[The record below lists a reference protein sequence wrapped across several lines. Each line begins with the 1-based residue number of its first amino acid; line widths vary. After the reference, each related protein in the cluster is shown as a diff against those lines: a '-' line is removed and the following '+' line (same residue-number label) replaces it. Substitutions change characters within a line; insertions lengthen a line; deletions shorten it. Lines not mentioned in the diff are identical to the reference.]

1 MDGGEVGR
9 ITLGLTTDPR
19 LFSKQLSGVAK
30 SAEKS
35 VTSAFKP
42 IGKMIG
48 SVLAAGAITKFT
60 KSCLDLG
67 SDLSEVQNVVDT
79 TFRTMNES
87 VNSFA
92 LTSMQQF
99 GLSETITKKYMGTLG
114 AMSKSMGFSETAA
127 YDMAKAVTGLSGDVA
142 SFYNMSSDEAFTKL
156 KSIWTGE
163 TESLKEIGVL
173 MTQVNLDQY
182 ALNNGFGKT
191 TAKMTEQEK
200 VMLRY
205 QYTMSALADASGD
218 FAKTS
223 GSWANQTRI
232 LSLQFEALKATLGQ
246 GFINLF
252 TPIIQMIN
260 QLLAK
265 LQVLAGYFKQF
276 TEYLTGAS
284 QAGSAA
290 SGIASDTETAAGN
303 IANMAAG
310 AEETAKSLSGIDK
323 LNMVADTAS
332 AGSAGESA
340 ELGLNNLP
348 GLDMS
353 EQIQA
358 TEKELDNLISQAG
371 KLKELLKTGFSIGL
385 GDFKTPVG
393 QMKRHLSGIKEAIL
407 DIAKDSGVQNAADNL
422 LKSFMLNTGKV
433 AGSWISVGLTMGRSL
448 LGGLNKYLTENKG
461 YIGSRLIGIMN
472 ELSDIIAN
480 AGDFS
485 VVFADIFSVF
495 GGENGTDLT
504 SQLMELIVNPFLA
517 TRELLVS
524 IVNDGLELITQPI
537 MENKEQI
544 KLALDGLLGI
554 LATLAG
560 ALATHV
566 TTMGEAVLGVY
577 DTYIS
582 PAFENIKIGMSQI
595 LGAGLELW
603 NTYVSPFLQDT
614 ANRISS
620 LMSEYV
626 TPFVAKLVKFGGQ
639 IVEIISLIWKNWL
652 VPFWT
657 WIQQSLVP
665 VFTKLASHIVENF
678 HFIGQ
683 QIGIVVN
690 MAMDILN
697 GLAEFIAGAL
707 SGDLQRAGDRIM
719 DIFKGVI
726 NGVIQFFE
734 NGINFIIGRLN
745 KLSIT
750 VPDWIPEIGGES
762 FGFNLSQVSIPRL
775 AQGGYV
781 RANQP
786 QLAMIGDNRHEGEI
800 VSPESKLYDMAKMAA
815 EEGMSGKELMEIIML
830 LKEILYLLKEMSA
843 KELMAVIKSSDVY
856 RAWRQEKAAEEKR
869 IG

>member
-1 MDGGEVGR
+1 MDGAEVGR
-9 ITLGLTTDPR
+9 INLGLTTDPR
-19 LFSKQLSGVAK
+19 LFSKQLSGIAK

-35 VTSAFKP
+35 VTSVFKP

-48 SVLAAGAITKFT
+48 SVLAVGAITKFT

-114 AMSKSMGFSETAA
+114 AMSKSMGFSEVAT
-127 YDMAKAVTGLSGDVA
+127 YDMAKAVTGLAGDVA

-163 TESLKEIGVL
+163 TETLKEIGVL
-173 MTQVNLDQY
+173 LTQTNLDQY

-232 LSLQFEALKATLGQ
+232 LSLQFDALKATLGQ

-260 QLLAK
+260 KLLAK
-265 LQVLAGYFKQF
+265 LQTLAGYFKQF

-290 SGIASDTETAAGN
+290 SGIATDTETAAGN

-310 AEETAKSLSGIDK
+310 AKETAKSLSGIDK

-332 AGSAGESA
+332 AGGAGESA
-340 ELGLNNLP
+340 SLGLNNLP
-348 GLDMS
+348 GLGMS
-353 EQIQA
+353 EQVQA
-358 TEKELDNLISQAG
+358 TEKELDNLISQVG
-371 KLKELLKTGFSIGL
+371 ELKELLKTGFTIGL
-385 GDFKTPVG
+385 GDFKTPVEQIKG
-393 QMKRHLSGIKEAIL
+393 HLCGIKEAIQ
-407 DIAKDSGVQNAADNL
+407 DIAKDSGVQSAADNL
-422 LKSFMLNTGKV
+422 LKSFMLNTGKI
-433 AGSWISVGLTMGRSL
+433 AGSWTSVGLTIGRNL
-448 LGGLNKYLTENKG
+448 LGGLDKYLTENKG
-461 YIGSRLIGIMN
+461 YISSRLVGIMN
-472 ELSDIIAN
+472 ELSGILAS

-517 TRELLVS
+517 ARELLVS
-524 IVNDGLELITQPI
+524 IVNDGLAMITQPI

-544 KLALDGLLGI
+544 KLALDGLLGT

-560 ALATHV
+560 ALATHA

-582 PAFENIKIGMSQI
+582 PAFENIKTGISQV
-595 LGAGLELW
+595 LEVGLDLW

-614 ANRISS
+614 ANRLSS

-639 IVEIISLIWKNWL
+639 IVEIVSLIWKNWL
-652 VPFWT
+652 VPFWA

-678 HFIGQ
+678 HFIGE
-683 QIGIVVN
+683 QIGVVVN

-707 SGDLQRAGDRIM
+707 SGDMLRAGNGIK
-719 DIFKGVI
+719 DIFRGVI
-726 NGVIQFFE
+726 NGIIEFFE

-750 VPDWIPEIGGES
+750 VPDWVPEIGGES
-762 FGFNLSQVSIPRL
+762 FGFSLSQVSIPRL

-781 RANQP
+781 GANQP
-786 QLAMIGDNRHEGEI
+786 RLVMIGDNRHEGEI
-800 VSPESKLYDMAKMAA
+800 VSPESKLFDMAKMAA

-843 KELMAVIKSSDVY
+843 KELMAVIRSSDVY
-856 RAWRQEKAAEEKR
+856 RAWKQEKAAEEKR